1 MAEYA
6 SAPRALCLPA
16 RERRW
21 RFPCVAPCAPA
32 PCSVDTER
40 ILQRSAA
47 AARGTGKDSTPPA
60 ILQQEE
66 SGYES
71 KPRAERDSATFPA
84 APAGARRE
92 YSNPD
97 SAACCKSRGE
107 SFAGQRCR

>member
-32 PCSVDTER
+32 PCSLDTER

-47 AARGTGKDSTPPA
+47 AARRTGKDSTPPA
-60 ILQQEE
+60 ILQQAP

-71 KPRAERDSATFPA
+71 QPRAHRDTATYP
-84 APAGARRE
+84 PTLPTTPH
-92 YSNPD
+92 YHPPPQSD
-97 SAACCKSRGE
+97 LT
-107 SFAGQRCR
+107 